1 MGRKPILGERASSL
15 VALRL
20 PDEIT
25 VRVDAYA
32 KTVGINQR
40 SEAVRSLLLLG
51 LAKHYET
58 ERKRT
63 APKRKRKAP

>member
-1 MGRKPILGERASSL
+1 MGRKPIGERA
-15 VALRL
+15 APRTILRL
-20 PDEIT
+20 PDEIG

-32 KTVGINQR
+32 KTLGIKTR

-51 LAKHYET
+51 LATHYEA

-63 APKRKRKAP
+63 APKRKGKS

>member
-32 KTVGINQR
+32 KTVGIKQR

-51 LAKHYET
+51 LATHYEA
-58 ERKRT
+58 ERKRA
-63 APKRKRKAP
+63 APKRKGKV